1 MNLLRF
7 SAKGGTATLSES
19 NTPALRIDEG
29 FELSRSTN
37 AGCHRKASGGV
48 FWKAFF
54 ETSKVFFLY
63 RLDGTPLLRLFLAR

>member
-19 NTPALRIDEG
+19 NTPALRVDEG

-37 AGCHRKASGGV
+37 AGATERHREGYFGKPFLRQV
-48 FWKAFF
+48 KFF
-54 ETSKVFFLY
+54 SFT
-63 RLDGTPLLRLFLAR
+63 G